1 MNPVTAHSF
10 MLTSWETSLAITLT
24 PIRTEISH
32 ELYMNPGMACFSLL
46 TSSETICGDVISSC
60 IINKTN
66 ETLYS

>member
-1 MNPVTAHSF
+1 MNPVMAHSF
-10 MLTSWETSLAITLT
+10 VLTSWETSLAITLI

-32 ELYMNPGMACFSLL
+32 KLYMNPGRACSSVL